1 MKKVLDVV
9 YQDAAFAP
17 VTRATLDLA
26 CLVVVVASLT
36 NAEAV
41 LLEAIIITIL
51 GNISATAGLL
61 RFLWIAAIDA
71 FIQVD

>member
-26 CLVVVVASLT
+26 CLVVVASLT

-41 LLEAIIITIL
+41 LLEAIIITIV